1 MMNDTLIALSWPVI
15 DWSTMDWSLMIPE
28 FVGKAAGVIAGFAV
42 SWFVL
47 IRRRFKALEKA
58 QRGDS
63 DDLIYQAHFLLP
75 IDSEDRH
82 DRVLV
87 FRNIAPKTTVNDL
100 YDNIAVR
107 KAVKDLAAGTQLAS
121 PILKTEGTMGF
132 ELLNDA
138 MGHIAGLMALS
149 AASRE
154 NWLFAMTCEDRQIVR
169 KQCVRCFLVRPT
181 DLEKFADWSWC
192 TRHVRVEQPWHW
204 FRVVALHQMA
214 LAFRRESD
222 AKAKR
227 LQQGSM
233 PLVDDQHQ
241 HARIRTLS
249 IGIHGG
255 EKAIG
260 EPHAIDWTAK
270 SDSLQRLGLKLE
282 TPSVDASSSLEA

>member
-1 MMNDTLIALSWPVI
+1 MADALFAFSLPSI
-15 DWSTMDWSLMIPE
+15 DWSTIDWSLMIPE
-28 FVGKAAGVIAGFAV
+28 FAGKCAGVIAGFAV

-47 IRRRFKALEKA
+47 VRRRFKALEKA

-63 DDLIYQAHFLLP
+63 DDLIFQAHFLLP
-75 IDSEDRH
+75 FDTEDRD

-87 FRNIAPKTTVNDL
+87 FRNIAPKTTVNEL

-107 KAVKDLAAGTQLAS
+107 QAVKDLAAKTQLRS
-121 PILKTEGTMGF
+121 PILQTEGTMGF

-149 AASRE
+149 AAERE

-169 KQCVRCFLVRPT
+169 KQCVRCFLVKPV
-181 DLEKFADWSWC
+181 DLEKFEDWKWC

-204 FRVVALHQMA
+204 FRVVALHQIA
-214 LAFRRESD
+214 LESRREQD
-222 AKAKR
+222 AEAKR

-233 PLVDDQHQ
+233 PLVDNQHQ
-241 HARIRTLS
+241 HARIRTVS

-255 EKAIG
+255 ERAIG
-260 EPHAIDWTAK
+260 QPHVIDWAAK
-270 SDSLQRLGLKLE
+270 SKPLSKLGLELQTAATE
-282 TPSVDASSSLEA
+282 SAAASDD